1 MLSYVDYFCIKLYNK
16 VMNKTPT
23 LHIEANL
30 GEIAETV
37 ILPGDPLRAK
47 KMAEKYLKDAKLV
60 SKIRNN
66 FCYTGTYCGKP
77 VSIMSTGMGPA
88 SMGIYSHE
96 LFNFY
101 NVKNAIRVGT
111 IGSLNDHFH
120 LGDILI
126 AQNVYTNTNYMDIFP
141 QGKTICKVK
150 GVNLFHASENL
161 VEKALEVDSSLQ
173 KNFCNIWTTDS
184 FYSTL
189 PSELVKKIDLAGV
202 EMEGAALYLNA
213 QLSRANALCICTVS
227 DELFSG
233 KKASVDERENN
244 FYKMFEIALNVAL
257 KL

>member
-1 MLSYVDYFCIKLYNK
+1 
-16 VMNKTPT
+16 MNKTPT
-23 LHIEANL
+23 LHIEAKL

-47 KMAEKYLKDAKLV
+47 KMAEKYLKNAKLV

-66 FCYTGTYCGKP
+66 FCYTGTYCGKA

-96 LFNFY
+96 LFNYY

-111 IGSLNDHFH
+111 IGSLNDNFH

-126 AQNVYTNTNYMDIFP
+126 AQNVYTDTNYMNIFP
-141 QGKTICKVK
+141 EGKTICKVK
-150 GVNLFHASENL
+150 GVNSFPASEKL
-161 VEKALEVDSSLQ
+161 VEKTLEVDRSLE
-173 KNFCNIWTTDS
+173 KNLCNIWTTDT
-184 FYSTL
+184 FYATL
-189 PSELVKKIDLAGV
+189 PADLVKKLGIAGV
-202 EMEGAALYLNA
+202 EMEGSALYLNA
-213 QLSRANALCICTVS
+213 KLSNANALCICTVS

-233 KKASVDERENN
+233 KRASSKERENN
-244 FYKMFEIALNVAL
+244 FYKMFEIALNLVL